1 MVNFFI
7 DRPIFAWV
15 IAIIIMLAGVLAIYS
30 LPVSQYPPIAP
41 PAISITAIYP
51 GASAKTVENT
61 VTQIIEQ
68 KMTGLDNLLYF
79 SSTSN
84 SAGMAEITLNFK
96 PGIDPDIAWAKVQN
110 KLDLAK
116 PLLPQIVQDMGLSVA
131 KSTRNFFMIV
141 SVYSEDGSMNQS
153 DLMDYMGSNIENIIS
168 RVEGVGEV
176 TVFGSKYAMRIWLD
190 PDKLVNYRM
199 MPSDV
204 ASAVRAHN
212 VQVSAGQLGGLPAIE
227 GQRLNVTVNVQDML
241 QTPEQ
246 FGQIPLRMNEDG
258 SVVRLRDVAR
268 MELGTESYDFESK
281 YNGKA
286 AGALVIR
293 LASGANAIDT
303 SKAVKAKMDELARYF
318 PKGMRV
324 VYPYETTPFV
334 EVAIK
339 EVVKTLMEAIVLVF
353 LVMLLFLG
361 NLRATLI
368 PTIAVPV
375 VLLGTFAVLSLF
387 GFSINMLTM
396 FAMVLAIGLLVDDAI
411 VVIENVERIMH
422 EEGLSPKEAARK
434 SMTQITGALIGIGL
448 VLSAVFGPMAFFG
461 GSTGIIYRQFSLTIV
476 SAMLLSVLVA
486 LILTPALC
494 ATMLKPV
501 AKGHEHAETGFFLTR
516 GFFLWFDRTFYRFR
530 DAYERAVGHVIS
542 KWVRYAV
549 IYLVITAGTAWIF
562 MQLPTSYLPDEDQ
575 GVLLAM
581 IQLPAGSTIEQT
593 RKVAEEVR
601 GYFVTNEK
609 EAVESCMTIV
619 GFSMAGQGQNSAMA
633 FIKLRDWDLRNRP
646 DLKVDAVAGRA
657 MGAFMQRRDAQVF
670 TFAPPAILELGT
682 SKGFDFQLQD
692 RGGLGHEKLMEA
704 RNQVLGMASRNP
716 SLFAVRPNGLN
727 DLPEYDVRVNW
738 ERAGAQGVS
747 VAAINDTLS
756 TAWGS
761 TYVNDFM
768 NNGRVK
774 RVYMQG
780 DARYR
785 MQPEHLDRWYVR
797 NNRGGMVP
805 FSAFATAE
813 WGYGS
818 PQLERYDSFPSMNI
832 LGQAAEGVSSGEA
845 MKAIEDI
852 ASKLPKGIG
861 YEWTGLSYQ
870 ERQASAQATALYAFS
885 VLVIFL
891 CLAALYESWYIPFAI
906 LLVLPLGVFGAVLA
920 TWGRGMTNDVYFKIG
935 LLTTLGLTAK
945 NAILIAQFAK
955 ERMAQGGGLIEAT
968 REAARLRL
976 RPIVMTSLAFVLGVL
991 PLALNHGAGAAA
1003 QNAIG
1008 TGVVGGMLAATFI
1021 AIFFIPLFFVGIYKL
1036 FHREQTSVSPVSGA
1050 TGGFG
1055 TILKLL
1061 PFLLALLCA
1070 SGCGTL
1076 APKYQRPAMPVP
1088 SEMPSVSTSQQEGA
1102 VSPGLMEWRSFYT
1115 DPNLQ
1120 RVMDMALG
1128 ANRDLRAAA
1137 MDVER
1142 SRAIYGIQKARL
1154 LPVVDTTGAYSR
1166 ERVPASVSGSGHSQT
1181 GDVYS
1186 VSMGVTS
1193 WELDFFG
1200 RLQSLRDQALQQYL
1214 ATEEAQRSVE
1224 VSLLAE
1230 VAGVYMALGSDRES
1244 LRLAELTLEAQEA
1257 TYNMIAGRVKAGVS
1271 SEIDLHQARTRV
1283 EAARVEISRFTRQIA
1298 FDRNA
1303 LDLLAG
1309 SPVPEELLPQALAP
1323 VTAVQ
1328 DIAAGLKS
1336 DILLN
1341 RPDIMQAEDLL
1352 QAANANIGA
1361 ARAEFFPRVSLTSN
1375 VGTVSGEF
1383 SNLFHSGSSAWAFS
1397 PQVSLPIF
1405 DPGIRKQNL
1414 KAAEAER
1421 DMLVAQYEKSIQSA
1435 FREVSD
1441 ALATRA
1447 TIDEQL
1453 AAQQSLVQAA
1463 EKAYTLADARYKK
1476 GVDTYLT
1483 VLDAQRSLYASQQ
1496 VLILTRLAR
1505 LDNMVTLYK
1514 SLGGGAAPEAN

>member
-1 MVNFFI
+1 MVQYFI

-15 IAIIIMLAGVLAIYS
+15 IAIIIMLAGVLAIVS

-41 PAISITAIYP
+41 PAISITAVYP

-79 SSTSN
+79 SSSSN

-96 PGIDPDIAWAKVQN
+96 PGTDADIAWAKVQN

-116 PLLPQIVQDMGLSVA
+116 PLLPQIVQDMGLTVA
-131 KSTRNFFMIV
+131 KATRNFFMIM

-190 PDKLVNYRM
+190 PDKLVNYGM

-204 ASAVRAHN
+204 AAAVRAHN
-212 VQVSAGQLGGLPAIE
+212 VQVSAGQLGGVPAIE

-246 FGQIPLRMNEDG
+246 FGQIPIRMNEDG

-268 MELGTESYDFESK
+268 MELGTESYDFESN

-293 LASGANAIDT
+293 LASGANAINT
-303 SKAVKAKMDELARYF
+303 SKAVKARMDELARYF
-318 PKGMRV
+318 PQGMKV

-334 EVAIK
+334 QVAIK
-339 EVVKTLMEAIVLVF
+339 EVIKTLLEAILLVF

-434 SMTQITGALIGIGL
+434 SMGQITGALVGIGL

-516 GFFLWFDRTFYRFR
+516 PFFIWFDRTFYRLR

-549 IYLVITAGTAWIF
+549 IYLIITAGTAWLF

-581 IQLPAGSTIEQT
+581 IQLPTGSTIEQT

-601 GYFVTNEK
+601 SYFATNEK
-609 EAVESCMTIV
+609 EAVQSCMTIV
-619 GFSMAGQGQNSAMA
+619 GFSMAGQGQNGAMA

-646 DLKVDAVAGRA
+646 DLKVEAVAGRA

-670 TFAPPAILELGT
+670 TFAPPAIIELGT

-704 RNQVLGMASRNP
+704 RNQVLGMASQNP
-716 SLFAVRPNGLN
+716 ALFAVRPNGMN
-727 DLPEYDVRVNW
+727 DVPEYDVRVNW

-756 TAWGS
+756 TAWGG

-780 DARYR
+780 DAQYR
-785 MQPEHLDRWYVR
+785 MLPEHLDRWYVR

-805 FSAFATAE
+805 FSAFATTE

-818 PQLERYDSFPSMNI
+818 PQLERYNSFPSMNI

-891 CLAALYESWYIPFAI
+891 CLAALYESWYIPFSI

-955 ERMAQGGGLIEAT
+955 ERMAQGGGLIEST
-968 REAARLRL
+968 CEAARLRL

-991 PLALNHGAGAAA
+991 PLAINHGAGAAA

-1008 TGVVGGMLAATFI
+1008 TGVVGGMLSATFI

-1036 FHREQTSVSPVSGA
+1036 FHRQPAASSISG
-1050 TGGFG
+1050 
-1055 TILKLL
+1055 
-1061 PFLLALLCA
+1061 
-1070 SGCGTL
+1070 GTL
-1076 APKYQRPAMPVP
+1076 RTGMAILPLLLLVIYGAGCRSLAPEYKRPALPVP
-1088 SEMPSVSTSQQEGA
+1088 ADMPTGTVADANGPASAQQMA
-1102 VSPGLMEWRSFYT
+1102 WRQFYA

-1120 RVMDMALG
+1120 KVMDMALA
-1128 ANRDLRAAA
+1128 ANRDLRVAALNI
-1137 MDVER
+1137 ER
-1142 SRAIYGIQKARL
+1142 SRAIYGIQSARVY
-1154 LPVVDTTGAYSR
+1154 PIVDTGASYTKS
-1166 ERVPASVSGSGHSQT
+1166 RVPSSVSGTGHAQT
-1181 GDVYS
+1181 GEQYGVS
-1186 VSMGVTS
+1186 VGVTS
-1193 WELDFFG
+1193 WEIDFFG
-1200 RLQSLRDQALQQYL
+1200 RIKSLGDEAMNQYL
-1214 ATEEAQRSVE
+1214 ATEQARRDVQI
-1224 VSLLAE
+1224 SLLAE
-1230 VAGVYMALGSDRES
+1230 VAGAYMALAADCDS
-1244 LRLAELTLEAQEA
+1244 LRLAQLTLDTQEA
-1257 TYNMIAGRVKAGVS
+1257 TYKMIEGRCRVGAS
-1271 SEIDLHQARTRV
+1271 SEIDLRQAQTRV
-1283 EAARVEISRFTRQIA
+1283 EAARVEIARFTRQIA

-1303 LDLLAG
+1303 IDLLVG
-1309 SPVPEELLPQALAP
+1309 SPVPQELLPKELGA
-1323 VTAVQ
+1323 VTVAD
-1328 DIAAGLKS
+1328 DIAAGLRS
-1336 DILLN
+1336 DVLLA
-1341 RPDIMQAEDLL
+1341 RPDIMRAEDLL
-1352 QAANANIGA
+1352 KAANANIGV

-1375 VGTVSGEF
+1375 VGTMSGEF
-1383 SNLFHSGSSAWAFS
+1383 SGLFNSGTSAWAFS
-1397 PQVSLPIF
+1397 PQVSIPIF
-1405 DPGIRKQNL
+1405 DAGIRQQNL
-1414 KAAEAER
+1414 KLAKADR
-1421 DMLVAQYEKSIQSA
+1421 DILVAQYEKAIQVA
-1435 FREVSD
+1435 FREVAD
-1441 ALATRA
+1441 ALATRS
-1447 TIDEQL
+1447 TIEEQL
-1453 AAQQSLVQAA
+1453 AAQQSLVRALEQT
-1463 EKAYTLADARYKK
+1463 YDLANARYVK
-1476 GVDTYLT
+1476 GVDGYLP
-1483 VLDAQRSLYASQQ
+1483 VLDAQRSLYAAQQ
-1496 VLILTRLAR
+1496 VLILTRLAKFN
-1505 LDNMVTLYK
+1505 NMVTLYK
-1514 SLGGGAAPEAN
+1514 SLGGGDMVQTN